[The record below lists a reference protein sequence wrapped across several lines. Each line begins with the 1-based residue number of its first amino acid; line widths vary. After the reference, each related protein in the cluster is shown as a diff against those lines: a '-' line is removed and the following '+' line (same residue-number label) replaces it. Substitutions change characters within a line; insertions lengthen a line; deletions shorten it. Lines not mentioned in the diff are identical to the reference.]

1 MRSVSSLIIRNSMIS
16 AVLVAVA
23 ATGILLVIATP
34 KSAAD
39 KYCEAEQPQLIYE
52 EGKQG
57 TKATVTVVAPSCELD
72 LPEGTEYP
80 LALGPSET
88 VSGHRAD
95 LMIPVNSNGSFSHE
109 LPLDA
114 SDLPGPLTGLIE
126 MESSGGE
133 CAGFNSCAVRQWT
146 VLIEQQDR

>member
-34 KSAAD
+34 KGAAD

-57 TKATVTVVAPSCELD
+57 IKATVMAMAPACQLD
-72 LPEGTEYP
+72 LPEGTEYSRS
-80 LALGPSET
+80 LGQGET
-88 VSGHRAD
+88 VSGHSAD
-95 LMIPVNSNGSFSHE
+95 LMIPVNSDGSFSHE

-114 SDLPGPLTGLIE
+114 SDLPG
-126 MESSGGE
+126 
-133 CAGFNSCAVRQWT
+133 
-146 VLIEQQDR
+146 

>member
-1 MRSVSSLIIRNSMIS
+1 MLKVSSLIIRISMIS
-16 AVLVAVA
+16 ALLVATA
-23 ATGILLVIATP
+23 AAGILLVVATP

-57 TKATVTVVAPSCELD
+57 TKATVMAVAPACELD
-72 LPEGTEYP
+72 LPEGTEYSLT
-80 LALGPSET
+80 LAQDET
-88 VSGHRAD
+88 VSGHRPD
-95 LMIPVNSNGSFSHE
+95 LMIPVNSDGSFSHE

-133 CAGFNSCAVRQWT
+133 CTGFNSCAVRQWT
-146 VLIEQQDR
+146 VLIEPQDR